1 MPVLFT
7 AHRLRALPARTH
19 FQINLHGVTGQKS
32 RMSELFAAHWK
43 RYYLPPEGTRYTMEL
58 PPSSRRQAGVHRTP
72 AFRWFESLLP
82 AETKRADT
90 QAGICSFGTP
100 EGTRTI

>member
-7 AHRLRALPARTH
+7 AHRVRALPARTH

-43 RYYLPPEGTRYTMEL
+43 P
-58 PPSSRRQAGVHRTP
+58 V
-72 AFRWFESLLP
+72 LP
-82 AETKRADT
+82 AAGRDSLHYGAAAVQSAAGRCPPDT
-90 QAGICSFGTP
+90 GI
-100 EGTRTI
+100 

>member
-7 AHRLRALPARTH
+7 AHRVRALPARTH

-43 RYYLPPEGTRYTMEL
+43 PVLPDAGRDSLHYGAAAVQPAASSSPPDCCIQMVRISYDPCKTPGIHFGYL
-58 PPSSRRQAGVHRTP
+58 V
-72 AFRWFESLLP
+72 FW
-82 AETKRADT
+82 
-90 QAGICSFGTP
+90 
-100 EGTRTI
+100 